1 MMPVWQLARYGDT
14 VVWLMM
20 GKPGRW
26 VEANNPLYISQIYGA
41 VGRIC
46 IPADEVELLPEFA
59 EQVRDLTWD
68 DWLKSHAPQLI
79 RECKVK

>member
-59 EQVRDLTWD
+59 EDVADLSYDAWAAFIDPDMVRM
-68 DWLKSHAPQLI
+68 
-79 RECKVK
+79 CKRK